1 MYKAILFDLDGT
13 LTESGPGI
21 MRSVQYALAR
31 IGRPEEDVEKLRVF
45 VGPPLKEQFMQYAGV
60 DEETAEIATKYYRER
75 YVPIGMY
82 ENELYP
88 GIVQM
93 LEDLRIDGYTLA
105 VASSKPEP
113 FVLRILEHFDIAKY
127 FEVVVGS
134 GLDGSLGTKEQ
145 VVEEALIRLGLEE
158 NPEEALMVGDKEHD
172 VFGARA
178 MGVECLGA
186 AWGYSAPGELEKADP
201 LKIVQTPE
209 DVVLFLDSTPLRK
222 EGIVRKVW
230 RVLYPAGIHLG
241 ISIAVASVF
250 GMIAAAMFGPETGN
264 DLTYRYTI
272 ELTGI
277 TALLTILP
285 CAFLYLNDR
294 DNRMS
299 GRMIP
304 SPSGAKISV
313 PAVLLLIGLGAALSL
328 YGNVLLSLLAQW
340 FPIDDYSEVTEQV
353 ESGKALWVL
362 ILCMGILAP
371 VAEEMVFRWLIY
383 LRLRDTFPIWT
394 AALVSSVFFGVY
406 HGNMMQGIYAGV
418 LGMFFAL
425 ALEMTG
431 NLWSSV
437 ILHVSANIFSM
448 IMQEATTLEQHFG
461 ESVAV
466 MVYGIFAVVFL
477 VFLIAAPLWLKKVG
491 ERRGYRAV

>member
-21 MRSVQYALAR
+21 MRSVQYALDK
-31 IGRPEEDVEKLRVF
+31 IGRPEENIEKLRVF
-45 VGPPLKEQFMQYAGV
+45 VGPPLKEQFMEYAGV
-60 DEETAEIATKYYRER
+60 DEDTADMALKYYRER
-75 YVPIGMY
+75 YVPIGMF

-93 LEDLRIDGYTLA
+93 LEDLRIEGYTLA

-113 FVLRILEHFDIAKY
+113 YVLRILEHFDIAKY
-127 FEVVVGS
+127 FEAVVGS

-158 NPEEALMVGDKEHD
+158 HPEEALMVGDKEHD

-186 AWGYSAPGELEKADP
+186 AWGYGAPGELEKADP
-201 LKIVQTPE
+201 LKIVRIPD

-222 EGIVRKVW
+222 EGIVSKVW

-241 ISIAVASVF
+241 ISIAISAAF
-250 GMIAAAMFGPETGN
+250 GMIAASMFGVEAAEEMS
-264 DLTYRYTI
+264 YRYTI

-285 CAFLYLNDR
+285 CVYLYLNDR
-294 DNRMS
+294 DNRKN

-304 SPSGAKISV
+304 SPAGAKISG
-313 PAVLLLIGLGAALSL
+313 PAVLMLIGLGGALSL
-328 YGNVLLSLLAQW
+328 YGNLLLASLAQI
-340 FPIDDYSEVTEQV
+340 FPIDDFSDVIEQV
-353 ESGKALWVL
+353 ESGKPLWLL

-371 VAEEMVFRWLIY
+371 IAEETVFRWLIY
-383 LRLRDTFPIWT
+383 LRLRDTFSILT
-394 AALVSSVFFGVY
+394 AALVSSVFFGIY
-406 HGNMMQGIYAGV
+406 HGNIMQGIYAGI

-431 NLWSSV
+431 NIWSCV
-437 ILHVSANIFSM
+437 ILHMSANIFSLVL
-448 IMQEATTLEQHFG
+448 QEAAALEEYLG
-461 ESVAV
+461 ESAV
-466 MVYGIFAVVFL
+466 NLVYGGVALVFL
-477 VFLIAAPLWLKKVG
+477 VLLIAAPLWLRKTGKD
-491 ERRGYRAV
+491 RGYRAV